1 MIENQN
7 YIMSSLEYLRKFI
20 KQQKEKHPS
29 LASNINEL
37 YYLCLSEIDE
47 GGSESNEV
55 DHCISDI
62 EDLIEDN
69 S

>member
-1 MIENQN
+1 
-7 YIMSSLEYLRKFI
+7 MSLDYLEKFI
-20 KQQKEKHPS
+20 KEQKEKYPS
-29 LASNINEL
+29 LKNDIMEL

-55 DHCISDI
+55 DHCIASI
-62 EDLIEDN
+62 EELIEDN

>member
-1 MIENQN
+1 
-7 YIMSSLEYLRKFI
+7 MSSVEYLRKFI

-29 LASNINEL
+29 LASDINDL

-47 GGSESNEV
+47 GGSENNEV

-62 EDLIEDN
+62 EELIEDN

>member
-1 MIENQN
+1 MIN
-7 YIMSSLEYLRKFI
+7 LEYLNKYI
-20 KQQKEKHPS
+20 KEKKEKYPS
-29 LASNINEL
+29 LKNDIMEL

-55 DHCISDI
+55 DHCIASI
-62 EDLIEDN
+62 EELIEDN

>member
-1 MIENQN
+1 MN
-7 YIMSSLEYLRKFI
+7 LEYLNKYI
-20 KQQKEKHPS
+20 KEQKEKHPS
-29 LASNINEL
+29 LKSDIMEL

-55 DHCISDI
+55 DHCIASI
-62 EDLIEDN
+62 EELIEDN

>member
-1 MIENQN
+1 MN
-7 YIMSSLEYLRKFI
+7 LEYLNSFVK
-20 KQQKEKHPS
+20 KKKEEYPS
-29 LASNINEL
+29 LRNDINEL

-47 GGSESNEV
+47 GGSEQAEV
-55 DHCISDI
+55 DSCISDI